1 MEKIKCIVLDDDLA
15 FCERISM
22 YASKHHQLELAGK
35 FTDPDK
41 AKKFLM
47 ENPVP
52 LIFIDMEMP
61 GITGIDFLKALSYK
75 PYAIIITGHP
85 DFAVKAF
92 ELEAI
97 DYLLKPFNE
106 ERLYSAIT
114 KALVHM
120 ETKAKAAASEVL
132 GKMISDVDDYFFV
145 RSEQNYIKL
154 QYKDVLYIEALQ
166 DFVQIYLK
174 DKDKPIITLVNL
186 KQLENTLSP
195 IIFLRVH
202 KSYLVNMNQITSL
215 SGDSLMLGSKTIP
228 IGPSYRDAVV
238 EKIINNKVI
247 KR

>member
-22 YASKHHQLELAGK
+22 YASKHPQLELAGK

-154 QYKDVLYIEALQ
+154 QYKDVFYIEALQ